1 MPHALLERDHSGTDG
16 IDKFILIF
24 QKVEN
29 ILCSRFAGKEEL
41 TGLVLINLKTVEHS
55 ELWVAFVYMQ
65 FYALVVPYKELT
77 ACGWITRHLK
87 AIPQFKAIICLLF
100 QWWRL
105 NTQPP

>member
-55 ELWVAFVYMQ
+55 EL
-65 FYALVVPYKELT
+65 
-77 ACGWITRHLK
+77 
-87 AIPQFKAIICLLF
+87 
-100 QWWRL
+100 
-105 NTQPP
+105 